1 MGLIENFKYPKNHI
15 QIFFVAEEES
25 DEETKNAAKLWSNK
39 MLNLYKS
46 TGFTKSPDS
55 NWMEFSLQNSKT
67 QKCSYLFITTPEI
80 LIMENTLKKL
90 ISLKF
95 VAVSPLMNGP
105 FGKYSNV
112 YKLLEADFIDREKIE
127 SQQVYYFNLPILINL
142 DSPETKELTFDEKK
156 LENYDRKS
164 SDPIQIF
171 GYSAYSNQIPL
182 FIDNQEFYGYI
193 LDSKFYSESY
203 HRKLL
208 GYFLANQISENGIMP
223 IPYSTVLEPQYPIP
237 SKFGFDKIYLIN
249 LKRRP
254 ERLQKMSNI
263 MKHLGI
269 EFEVFEAIDG
279 NALTSKDLANL
290 RFLPGYE
297 DPFSKRPMKF
307 GEIGCFLSH
316 YKIWENV
323 VKNDYDRVIIFED
336 DVRFSENSTIELSK
350 MIEDI
355 MKTHLEWDLIYLGRK
370 KMTAHGDEF
379 FVPGHQYLSTLAYS
393 YWTLG
398 YAISKSGA
406 QKLINSKPLQKLL
419 ALDEFLPIMYNQHPN
434 EQWSKFFNPRDLKA
448 FA

>member
-1 MGLIENFKYPKNHI
+1 
-15 QIFFVAEEES
+15 
-25 DEETKNAAKLWSNK
+25 

-80 LIMENTLKKL
+80 LVMENTLKKL

-142 DSPETKELTFDEKK
+142 DSPETKEFTFDEKK
-156 LENYDRKS
+156 
-164 SDPIQIF
+164 
-171 GYSAYSNQIPL
+171 
-182 FIDNQEFYGYI
+182 
-193 LDSKFYSESY
+193 
-203 HRKLL
+203 L

-223 IPYSTVLEPQYPIP
+223 IPHSTVLEPQYPEP

-307 GEIGCFLSH
+307 GKS
-316 YKIWENV
+316 
-323 VKNDYDRVIIFED
+323 
-336 DVRFSENSTIELSK
+336 
-350 MIEDI
+350 
-355 MKTHLEWDLIYLGRK
+355 
-370 KMTAHGDEF
+370 F
-379 FVPGHQYLSTLAYS
+379 F
-393 YWTLG
+393 
-398 YAISKSGA
+398 
-406 QKLINSKPLQKLL
+406 
-419 ALDEFLPIMYNQHPN
+419 
-434 EQWSKFFNPRDLKA
+434 
-448 FA
+448 